1 MHLAVFVVAAVVG
14 LTVWTKDKK
23 PKANLGDVVVWQ
35 GRSADVERVVYVDK
49 KRKVELVAKSDK
61 AGRYFEGKLERLAAV
76 PGAPD
81 GDVKTIAFVSVG
93 SAEKLAEGLGQ
104 LRAFRALG
112 RVPDTRLEEF
122 GLHEEAG
129 TLEVTVA
136 GKVRKLTLGGST
148 SGGGDRYVKLA
159 DTGEAFAIE
168 GDLVRDLENA
178 EVRLVER
185 DLHEWKEN
193 EVSSAKLVAGARSRD
208 VVRGGAVEGKR
219 FWADAGSPEQQDE
232 TIGNTMAKLDKL
244 RPTEFAAEAP
254 PGAEVVLRVDYA
266 QGSKPLGY
274 LELSRVPGE
283 GKPSYYVTTE
293 RLRRWGKIPSQLGEQ
308 VEQDV
313 GTLLR

>member
-1 MHLAVFVVAAVVG
+1 MHLAVFVVAAVLG
-14 LTVWTKDKK
+14 LAVWTRDKK

-35 GRSADVERVVYVDK
+35 GRSADVERIEYVDK
-49 KRKVELVAKSDK
+49 KRKVELVAKKDK
-61 AGRYFEGKLERLAAV
+61 AGRYFEGKLERLSAL
-76 PGAPD
+76 PGAPE
-81 GDVKTIAFVSVG
+81 GEAKTIAFVSVG
-93 SAEKLAEGLGQ
+93 SADKLAEGLGQ

-112 RVPDTRLEEF
+112 RLPDSRLEEF
-122 GLHEEAG
+122 GLHEEVG
-129 TLEVTVA
+129 TLKVTVA
-136 GKVRKLTLGGST
+136 GKERTLSLGGST
-148 SGGGDRYVKLA
+148 SGGGDRYVRLG

-193 EVSSAKLVAGARSRD
+193 EVSSAKLTAGSRARD

-219 FWADAGSPEQQDE
+219 FWADAGSPEQADE
-232 TIGNTMAKLDKL
+232 TIGNTMAKVDKL
-244 RPTEFAAEAP
+244 RPTEFAADAP
-254 PGAEVVLRVDYA
+254 AGAEVVLRIDYT

-283 GKPSYYVTTE
+283 GKPSYFVTTE
-293 RLRRWGKIPSQLGEQ
+293 RLRRWGKIPTQLGEQ

-313 GTLLR
+313 ASLLR